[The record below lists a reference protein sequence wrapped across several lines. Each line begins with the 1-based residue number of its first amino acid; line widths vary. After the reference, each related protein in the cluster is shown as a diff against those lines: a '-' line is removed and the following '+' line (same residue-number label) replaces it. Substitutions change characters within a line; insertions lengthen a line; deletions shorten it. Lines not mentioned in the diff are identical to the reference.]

1 LNKDKRRFYLNM
13 LFIIT
18 FLYKDTIH
26 NRLHQ
31 PLLVLLLLPSPHV
44 VLHDQPFEQV
54 TWPDHQLLPLLAA
67 VAWDISAFFSLAS
80 FS

>member
-1 LNKDKRRFYLNM
+1 
-13 LFIIT
+13 
-18 FLYKDTIH
+18 
-26 NRLHQ
+26 
-31 PLLVLLLLPSPHV
+31 LLVLLLLPSPHV
-44 VLHDQPFEQV
+44 ALHDQPSEQV